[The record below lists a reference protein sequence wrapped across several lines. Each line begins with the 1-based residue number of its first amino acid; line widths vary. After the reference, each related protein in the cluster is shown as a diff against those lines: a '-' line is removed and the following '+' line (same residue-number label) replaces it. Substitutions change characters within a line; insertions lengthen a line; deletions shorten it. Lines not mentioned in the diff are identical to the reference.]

1 MIIQIAGKNFEL
13 TDAIRDHVEM
23 AFRSRF
29 DAYEALIV
37 KADLVLEADN
47 SPHGANPKAR
57 VKLNLELPGPDIVV
71 EKDGDDLYELVNV
84 VAGTAH
90 DLMERRRDKGEL

>member
-13 TDAIRDHVEM
+13 TDAIKEHVDTVLR
-23 AFRSRF
+23 ARF

-37 KADLVLEADN
+37 KADVVLSADHN
-47 SPHGANPKAR
+47 PHGANPRAQ

-84 VAGTAH
+84 VVGTAH
-90 DLMERRRDKGEL
+90 DLMERRRDKGEF